1 MRHHGTERQT
11 YISKLIRECEVLSQK
26 GTVAFHEETV
36 YIEMIDL
43 LEQQGKWQQANKI
56 ADVAIAQ
63 HPFSTDLYIR
73 KSELL
78 LNHNMI
84 SECLVTIDR
93 AEMFIRLNVPLK
105 LLKADILS
113 AMGEHDVA
121 LLILSE
127 LESEAESEDLSEVYL
142 IEAGIREDLHQYPEM
157 MRALRR
163 CLIANPKNTE
173 GYEKI
178 LFFVERK
185 GYNREAIEVYNKL
198 IDLDAYNWR
207 AWRNLGFALR
217 GIHRIDEAIEAFEYA
232 FAIEEKCKIAYME
245 AAELL
250 FDKGEY
256 MHAVH
261 TYENAIFN
269 TKEDAETM
277 LRMGHCYESMKEYK
291 TATLFYQRA
300 LEFDDEVAEVYY
312 RIGECA
318 RIQGQLRQAIDAFKT
333 AIRLEYQ
340 REEFHAGLA
349 DAYFH
354 NDQLAD
360 ALFSYRKAAYI
371 APDDVTYWMRYAYF
385 LINIGQEKMALRA
398 LDKADEY
405 CGGPEIEYC
414 RIACLYS
421 MGKKEEA
428 LYRLGEA
435 LRCDYETHKTIFQWR
450 PELAKNPDMQAV
462 IMSFLP

>member
-1 MRHHGTERQT
+1 MRHHNTERHS
-11 YISKLIRECEVLSQK
+11 YLSKLIKECEVLSQK

-36 YIEMIDL
+36 YLEMIDL

-56 ADVAIAQ
+56 ADVAISQ
-63 HPFSTDLYIR
+63 HPLSTELYIR

-84 SECLVTIDR
+84 NECLVTIDK
-93 AEMFIRLNVPLK
+93 AEMFMPLNFQLR

-113 AMGEHDVA
+113 SLGDHDEA
-121 LLILSE
+121 LLILTD
-127 LESEAESEDLSEVYL
+127 LERETESEDLSEVYL
-142 IEAGIREDLHQYPEM
+142 MEASIREDLRQYPEM

-173 GYEKI
+173 GYEKT
-178 LFFVERK
+178 LFLVERRGFHK
-185 GYNREAIEVYNKL
+185 QAIELYDKL

-217 GIHRIDEAIEAFEYA
+217 GNDQINEAIEAFEYT

-245 AAELL
+245 AAEML
-250 FDKGEY
+250 FDKGEF
-256 MHAVH
+256 MRAVY

-269 TKEDAETM
+269 TKEDSETM
-277 LRMGHCYESMKEYK
+277 MKLGHCYEKLKEPK
-291 TATLFYQRA
+291 TALLFYQRA
-300 LEFDDEVAEVYY
+300 LEFDDEVADVYF

-318 RIQGQLRQAIDAFKT
+318 RSQGQLRQAIDAFKT

-340 REEFHAGLA
+340 REEYHAGLA

-385 LINIGQEKMALRA
+385 LINIGQEKMAIRA

-435 LRCDYETHKTIFQWR
+435 LQCDYDTHKSLFQWR
-450 PELAKNPDMQAV
+450 PELAKNREMQAV